1 MRMNLIE
8 AAFFNVTEVATQH
21 DFELDFNWMMKN
33 TLASLSGNRNINR
46 KRLKH
51 AKTFSK
57 IGADSVKLAT
67 NTMGHSKCV
76 TFKYK
81 RSLTSRQNVRNSQR
95 TSATS
100 NTM

>member
-8 AAFFNVTEVATQH
+8 AAFFNVTEVAKQH

-51 AKTFSK
+51 AKNIFENRCRFCEVGYQHN
-57 IGADSVKLAT
+57 GAL
-67 NTMGHSKCV
+67 
-76 TFKYK
+76 
-81 RSLTSRQNVRNSQR
+81 
-95 TSATS
+95 
-100 NTM
+100 